1 MVHVF
6 IVNEKTLKYHLE
18 YMFAGTGATD
28 KLSPFLQNSTVTF
41 NASTER
47 NLVGMIADISRIR
60 IGDKIIFYLQ
70 ATSRYEGQF
79 FGTFKVTLNPFWDEN
94 DDTNYL
100 KDRMEKGLSY
110 RVKIE
115 PDVVYQKGVTEH
127 QLLDSLDNIDR
138 VSDMCW
144 SLIYRKLKGNRG
156 CTMITDKEYLKLLSK
171 LKQQNDNQSL
181 NVTHGLTFNPTN
193 QLIETTEN
201 ENQYTGRTD
210 EINIKDRLIY
220 KFNSRK
226 AFETHLQAYILQ
238 TIDKSPL
245 KELLLKGNL
254 PTWIG
259 NEVSCGVG
267 MQRIDILTLQE
278 DKNNVYANIIE
289 LKCGEAYDDIV
300 NRQLPWYIKW
310 FNDYICPTYDKHVVI
325 QPVVLTYETFGIT
338 DSANVNCDNMK
349 DNAELNPVKNIFF
362 KIENNDISFR
372 LLEENN

>member
-6 IVNEKTLKYHLE
+6 IVNEKTFKYHLE
-18 YMFAGTGATD
+18 YMFAGTGAAD
-28 KLSPFLQNSTVTF
+28 KLSPFLQNAAASIHF
-41 NASTER
+41 STER
-47 NLVGMIADISRIR
+47 NLMGMIADISRIR

-70 ATSRYEGQF
+70 ATKNYEGQF
-79 FGTFKVTLNPFWDEN
+79 FGTFKVLDAPFWDEN
-94 DDTNYL
+94 DENNYL
-100 KDRMEKGLSY
+100 KDVMEKGLSY

-115 PDVVYQKGVTEH
+115 PDVVYAKGVTEH
-127 QLLDSLDNIDR
+127 QLLDSLDDIEK

-144 SLIYRKLKGNRG
+144 SLIYRKLKANRG
-156 CTMITDKEYLKLLSK
+156 CTMITDKEYLRLLSK
-171 LKQQNDNQSL
+171 LRQQNNNQSL
-181 NVTHGLTFNPTN
+181 NITHGLTFNSAN
-193 QLIETTEN
+193 QLIETTDN
-201 ENQYTGRTD
+201 ENQYNGRTN

-220 KFNSRK
+220 KFNSGR

-238 TIDKSPL
+238 TIDRTPL
-245 KELLLKGNL
+245 KELLLRENL

-278 DKNNVYANIIE
+278 DENNVYANIIE

-310 FNDYICPTYDKHVVI
+310 FNHYIGDTYNKNIII
-325 QPVVLTYETFGIT
+325 QPVVLTYETDGVV
-338 DSANVNCDNMK
+338 ANQTINVSQLRNNVSV
-349 DNAELNPVKNIFF
+349 LPVKNIFF
-362 KIENNDISFR
+362 TIQNNEIVFR

>member
-6 IVNEKTLKYHLE
+6 IVNEKTFKYHLE
-18 YMFAGTGATD
+18 YMFAGTGAAD
-28 KLSPFLQNSTVTF
+28 KLSPFLQNATATF

-47 NLVGMIADISRIR
+47 NLMGMIADISRIR

-70 ATSRYEGQF
+70 ATRNYEGQF
-79 FGTFKVTLNPFWDEN
+79 FGTFKVTDNPFWDEN

-100 KDRMEKGLSY
+100 KDNMEKGLSY

-115 PDVVYQKGVTEH
+115 PDVVYPKGVTEH
-127 QLLDSLDNIDR
+127 QLLDSLDDIDK

-156 CTMITDKEYLKLLSK
+156 CTMITDKEYLRLLSK
-171 LKQQNDNQSL
+171 LRQQNNNQSL
-181 NVTHGLTFNPTN
+181 NITHGLTFNSTN

-201 ENQYTGRTD
+201 ENQYNGRTN
-210 EINIKDRLIY
+210 EINVKDRLIY
-220 KFNSRK
+220 KFNSGR

-238 TIDKSPL
+238 TIDRTPL
-245 KELLLKGNL
+245 KEFLLRENL

-267 MQRIDILTLQE
+267 MQRIDILTMQE
-278 DKNNVYANIIE
+278 DEDNVYANIIE

-310 FNDYICPTYDKHVVI
+310 FNHYIGDTYNKNIVI
-325 QPVVLTYETFGIT
+325 QPVVLTYETDGVVANQT
-338 DSANVNCDNMK
+338 LNVNQLRN
-349 DNAELNPVKNIFF
+349 NISVLPVKNIFF
-362 KIENNDISFR
+362 TIQNNEIVFR
-372 LLEENN
+372 LLEEYN